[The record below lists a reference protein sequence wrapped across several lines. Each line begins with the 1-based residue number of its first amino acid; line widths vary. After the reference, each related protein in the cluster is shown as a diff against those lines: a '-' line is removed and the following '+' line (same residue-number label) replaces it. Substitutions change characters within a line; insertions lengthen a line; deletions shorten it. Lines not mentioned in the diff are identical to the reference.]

1 MDKLKKF
8 FFNYLSLNLKIN
20 LEMKK
25 ESKQLNKSKILNLI
39 KEGAEF
45 ILKKEAYHN
54 KVVELNKELKNLYEN
69 RDFVGT
75 FGFVGDNKAKSVS
88 GFNETPNI
96 SYIAMLEKEMNAQ
109 DKLKQEVI
117 NEDEINEIDKLKE
130 ENSNLKKQIEEISAF
145 ISEMKK
151 AGSK

>member
-1 MDKLKKF
+1 
-8 FFNYLSLNLKIN
+8 
-20 LEMKK
+20 MKK
-25 ESKQLNKSKILNLI
+25 ESKQLNKSNILKLI
-39 KEGAEF
+39 KEEAEF

-75 FGFVGDNKAKSVS
+75 FGFVGDNKTKSVS

-109 DKLKQEVI
+109 DAMKSNI

-130 ENSNLKKQIEEISAF
+130 ENTNLKKQIEEISAF

-151 AGSK
+151 ADSK